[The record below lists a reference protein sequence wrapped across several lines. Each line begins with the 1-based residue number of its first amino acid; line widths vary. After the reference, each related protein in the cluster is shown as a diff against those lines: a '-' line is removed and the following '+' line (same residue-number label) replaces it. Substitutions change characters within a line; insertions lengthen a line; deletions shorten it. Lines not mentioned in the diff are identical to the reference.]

1 MKPEVAVRCSAGLRW
16 ALLLFLLGAFS
27 HAQPEW
33 RDVVQTITIT
43 ANGSTTFD
51 TELTAFLSSGD
62 FGEVFLCVEH
72 GPSPLTM
79 LPTSGVVRASSA
91 GEAFTQPCKDGTEVA
106 VRLEQRTREARV
118 RIAYRLDNSLDL
130 YRDVAQWY
138 WNLLPRDRP
147 TIVGYHA
154 TIHAPGPM
162 ADPFE
167 AYVMRYGNPEL
178 PIVTLAEDRS
188 RLEIRFNRIPQGEG
202 VEVRYLMDPI
212 LFTQR
217 GSQLGMERLLRDQ
230 AAVSQVDWQQRLRS
244 TPWWGLLPLA
254 LILYLTWGILG
265 AYRRVGREPRT
276 DGMRYPF
283 EPPRDLPPAAV
294 TAMLQQNF
302 SPTTMGPAWFA
313 TIMDLAR
320 RGLISFRGEG
330 RNFII
335 VLDPGADASGL
346 ETFEREVLDYLNA
359 AQLTRKRTGQP
370 NELPLATLER
380 YGTRHAQPFLKR
392 WGPHVRKWIEGFM
405 GGPLITPES
414 SKATQLWTTR
424 SLLGLALPFLL
435 IFVTDGPAQVLM
447 FGSFAVLAAL
457 LVTAHYALPAWRP
470 EVAKEIAGWTGFKR
484 TLSDFSR
491 MKDAPPDFFNL
502 WDRYYVYAA
511 ALGVAERYLRT
522 LGRVAPTRSDADQQ
536 RLASRAAWMGAT
548 NMRSLNEVSGSLKR
562 LSTALAKAGASAS
575 GGGSSSG
582 GGGGRGGGGGGG
594 MR

>member
-1 MKPEVAVRCSAGLRW
+1 MNTETAARCRAGFRW
-16 ALLLFLLGAFS
+16 ALLLLLFGALG
-27 HAQPEW
+27 HAQGEW
-33 RDVVQTITIT
+33 RDVVQTITV
-43 ANGSTTFD
+43 AADGSTTFD
-51 TELTAFLSSGD
+51 TEITAFVGNGD
-62 FGEVFLCVEH
+62 FGEVFMCVEH
-72 GPSPLTM
+72 GPSQLTL
-79 LPTSGVVRASSA
+79 LPTSGVVRASSS
-91 GEAFTQPCKDGTEVA
+91 GEAFTQPCTDGTELV
-106 VRLEQRTREARV
+106 VRLAQRTREARV
-118 RIAYRLDNSLDL
+118 RISYRLDNTLDL

-147 TIVGYHA
+147 TIVGYRA
-154 TIHAPGPM
+154 TIDAPGPM
-162 ADPFE
+162 AAPFE
-167 AYVMRYGNPEL
+167 AYVMRYQNPER
-178 PIVTLAEDRS
+178 PTVTLAEDRS
-188 RLEIRFNRIPQGEG
+188 RLEIRFQRIPRGDG
-202 VEVRYLMDPI
+202 VEVRYLMDPA

-217 GSQLGMERLLRDQ
+217 GSQLGMERLLREQ
-230 AAVSQVDWQQRLRS
+230 AATSQVAWSDRLRT
-244 TPWWGLLPLA
+244 TPWLGLMPLA
-254 LILYLTWGILG
+254 LILYLAWGIFG
-265 AYRRVGREPRT
+265 AYQRVGREPRT

-302 SPTTMGPAWFA
+302 SPTAMGPAWFA

-346 ETFEREVLDYLNA
+346 ESFEREVLDYLKA

-370 NELPLATLER
+370 NELPLETLER
-380 YGTRHAQPFLKR
+380 YGVRHARPFLNR
-392 WGPHVRKWIEGFM
+392 WGPHVRKWIEGFL
-405 GGPLITPES
+405 GGPLTTPASEQ
-414 SKATQLWTTR
+414 ATKQWTTR
-424 SLLGLALPFLL
+424 TFIGLALPFTL
-435 IFVTDGPAQVLM
+435 IFVTDGPAQFLM
-447 FGSFAVLAAL
+447 FASFGALALL

-470 EVAKEIAGWTGFKR
+470 EVAKEVAGWTGFKR

-522 LGRVAPTRSDADQQ
+522 LGRVAPTRTDTDQQ

-548 NMRSLNEVSGSLKR
+548 NLRSLRDVSRSVQR
-562 LSTALAKAGASAS
+562 LQGALAKAGASAS
-575 GGGSSSG
+575 SGGSSSG